1 MKSSARKPRSD
12 SVAAMI
18 GAMANAALPELRP
31 PRHCKLR
38 KGDRP
43 FWKAIVRARARDEW
57 SDVDLIVAAQLARCQ
72 ADIEREQHL
81 LDIET
86 TVRENKRGT
95 MVMNARVT
103 VLEQLARRELALLR
117 TLRLGGTVL
126 GSGRDASAARAV
138 EADARRVREELED
151 DEDELLA
158 R

>member
-1 MKSSARKPRSD
+1 LKPDRKTRSD
-12 SVAAMI
+12 SVTAMI
-18 GAMANAALPELRP
+18 GAMANAALPDLRP

-43 FWKAIVRARARDEW
+43 FWTGIIRSRARDEW
-57 SDVDLIVAAQLARCQ
+57 SGTDLVVAVQLARCQ

-81 LDIET
+81 LDVET

-103 VLEQLARRELALLR
+103 VLEQLARRELALMR
-117 TLRLGGTVL
+117 TLRLAGTVL
-126 GSGRDASAARAV
+126 GTARESAAARVA
-138 EADARRVREELED
+138 EDQARRARAEVESD